1 MGIST
6 ILLINVFYYFIYR
19 GEYAF
24 FEQYKVEKDT
34 PWPWKTD
41 RAAWIKLVKKALV
54 QCVFNNIII
63 NFFCLT
69 FTAWCYNW

>member
-1 MGIST
+1 MGITT
-6 ILLINVFYYFIYR
+6 ILTLNGFYWIIYR

-41 RAAWIKLVKKALV
+41 PVGWRKLIKKAVL
-54 QCVFNNIII
+54 CCIFNNIFM
-63 NFFCLT
+63 NFLCLT